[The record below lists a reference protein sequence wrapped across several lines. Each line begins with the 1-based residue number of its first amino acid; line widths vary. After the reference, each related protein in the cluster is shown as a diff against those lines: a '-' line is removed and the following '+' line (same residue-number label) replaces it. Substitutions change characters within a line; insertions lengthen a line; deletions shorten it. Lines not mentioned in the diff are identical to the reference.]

1 MSKRHLGRLLRPISK
16 HLTGVRAAARVVSR
30 TRGVRLLLDSGLRT
44 GTQLNPDVYPF
55 AAYLARVLGC
65 RRVVAAGSPGAKDLL
80 PLCQQFEITGL
91 VPGAELESYRR
102 RYGFAD
108 WLGADFGAGRLTPLD
123 DEVLGETVVVCAG
136 VLERLDSPA
145 PLLRGL
151 KRWLEVAPV
160 GLVTSAGRSPE
171 EFGQLLREEGLDAE
185 FVGLT
190 ACDDLTREKS
200 TALAVV
206 TNPALAA
213 PRGVKAPD
221 DFRVV
226 AFMAAYNEE
235 DIIVRS
241 IRKWTDQ
248 GVRVHVLENW
258 STDSTYELAKSLERQ
273 LPVTVERFP
282 REGPSQFFEWGAM
295 LERFEALSREIEA
308 DWFVRRGADEV
319 LTPPWPGMS
328 YRDGL
333 HLVDR
338 AGFNLVDHTVI
349 NFNPVDEGFE
359 QGMDHEAY
367 FRHFEFGTLPSYF
380 RQQKA
385 WKNCGRPIQMAAS
398 GGHDLPFE
406 GQRVYPFK
414 FLLKH
419 YPVRSQRHGEKKVF
433 RERKARWNPLERA
446 RGWHRQYDSVRGGH
460 RFVRDESGQLLFD
473 EEDFNRTFL
482 VERLSGVGVLR

>member
-1 MSKRHLGRLLRPISK
+1 MSKRHLGQLLSPISK
-16 HLTGVRAAARVVSR
+16 HLTGVRTAARVVSR
-30 TRGVRLLLDSGLRT
+30 TRGLRLLLDSSLRP
-44 GTQLNPDVYPF
+44 GTQLTPDVYPF

-65 RRVVAAGSPGAKDLL
+65 KNVFAVGRPGAKDLV
-80 PLCQQFEITGL
+80 PLCQRFEITGL
-91 VPGAELESYRR
+91 VPAAEPESYRR

-108 WLGADFGAGRLTPLD
+108 WLEADFEAGRLSLPD
-123 DEVLGETVVVCAG
+123 EEVLSSAVVVCAG
-136 VLERLDSPA
+136 VLEGLDNPA
-145 PLLRGL
+145 PLLRSL
-151 KRWLEVAPV
+151 KRWLEVAPACV
-160 GLVTSAGRSPE
+160 LSSAGHSPE
-171 EFGQLLREEGLDAE
+171 EFERLLRDAGLAPE

-190 ACDDLTREKS
+190 AGDDLTFEKS

-206 TNPALAA
+206 TNGSLAA
-213 PRGVKAPD
+213 PRDVKAPP

-235 DIIVRS
+235 DIIVQS
-241 IRKWTDQ
+241 IRKWTEQ

-258 STDSTYELAKSLERQ
+258 STDSTYELAKSLEGQ

-295 LERFEALSREIEA
+295 LERFEALSVEIEA

-333 HLVDR
+333 YLVDR
-338 AGFNLVDHTVI
+338 AGFNCVDHTAI
-349 NFNPVDEGFE
+349 NFNPVDDGFA

-367 FRHFEFGTLPSYF
+367 FKHFEFPTQPSAF

-385 WKNCGRPIQMAAS
+385 WKNCGRPIRMAAS

-419 YPVRSQRHGEKKVF
+419 YPFRSQRHGERKVF
-433 RERKARWNPLERA
+433 RERKARWNPVERA
-446 RGWHRQYDSVRGGH
+446 RGWHRHYDSVRTGH
-460 RFVRDESGQLLFD
+460 RFVQEESAQFLFD
-473 EEDFNRTFL
+473 EEHFNRMFL
-482 VERLSGVGVLR
+482 VERLSGVGVVR

>member
-1 MSKRHLGRLLRPISK
+1 MAERHLGRLLNPISK

-30 TRGVRLLLDSGLRT
+30 TKGLRLLLDSSLRP
-44 GTQLNPDVYPF
+44 GTQLTPDVYPF

-65 RRVVAAGSPGAKDLL
+65 PRVVAVGSPGAKDLV
-80 PLCQQFEITGL
+80 PLCQQFEIDGL
-91 VPGAELESYRR
+91 VPAAEVESYRR
-102 RYGFAD
+102 RYGFAN
-108 WLGADFGAGRLTPLD
+108 WLEADFEAGRLPPT
-123 DEVLGETVVVCAG
+123 DEEMLSGAVVVCAG

-145 PLLRGL
+145 PFLRGL
-151 KRWLEVAPV
+151 GRWLEVAPV
-160 GLVTSAGRSPE
+160 CVLTCAGRSPE
-171 EFGQLLREEGLDAE
+171 EFGRLLGDEGLAPE

-190 ACDDLTREKS
+190 AGDDLAYEKS

-206 TNPALAA
+206 TNKALAA
-213 PRGVKAPD
+213 PRGIQAPP

-241 IRKWTDQ
+241 IRKWTEQ

-258 STDSTYELAKSLERQ
+258 STDSTHELAKSLEGQ

-282 REGPSQFFEWGAM
+282 QAGPSQFFEWGAM
-295 LERFEALSREIEA
+295 LERFEALSAEIEA

-333 HLVDR
+333 YLVDR
-338 AGFNLVDHTVI
+338 AGFNCVDHTAI
-349 NFNPVDEGFE
+349 DFNPVDDGFE

-367 FRHFEFGTLPSYF
+367 FKHFEFVTQPAAF
-380 RQQKA
+380 RLKKA
-385 WKNCGRPIQMAAS
+385 WKNCGRPLRMAAD

-433 RERKARWNPLERA
+433 RERKARWSPLERA
-446 RGWHRQYDSVRGGH
+446 RGWHRQYDAVRAGH
-460 RFVRDESGQLLFD
+460 RFVREAAGQLLFD

-482 VERLSGVGVLR
+482 VERLSGVGVVR

>member
-1 MSKRHLGRLLRPISK
+1 MSKRHLGRLLSPISK
-16 HLTGVRAAARVVSR
+16 HLTGVRTAARVVSR
-30 TRGVRLLLDSGLRT
+30 TRGLRLLLDSSLRP
-44 GTQLNPDVYPF
+44 GTQLTPDVYSF
-55 AAYLARVLGC
+55 AAHLARVLRC
-65 RRVVAAGSPGAKDLL
+65 QRVVAAGSPAAKDLL
-80 PLCQQFEITGL
+80 PLCQQLDIDGL
-91 VPGAELESYRR
+91 VPAAELESYRR
-102 RYGFAD
+102 RYGFVN
-108 WLGADFGAGRLTPLD
+108 WMEADFESGRLSPFVEEILSSA
-123 DEVLGETVVVCAG
+123 VVVCAG
-136 VLERLDSPA
+136 VLEGLADPA
-145 PLLRGL
+145 PLLRSL

-160 GLVTSAGRSPE
+160 CVLTDAGRSPE
-171 EFGQLLREEGLDAE
+171 ALEQLLGDEGLAPE

-190 ACDDLTREKS
+190 ARDDLTYEKS
-200 TALAVV
+200 TSLAVV
-206 TNPALAA
+206 TNRTLAA
-213 PRGVKAPD
+213 PRGVEAPP

-235 DIIVRS
+235 DIIVQS
-241 IRKWTDQ
+241 IRKWTEQ

-258 STDSTYELAKSLERQ
+258 STDSTYELAKSLEGQ

-282 REGPSQFFEWGAM
+282 AAGPSQFFEWGAM
-295 LERFEALSREIEA
+295 LERFEALSAEIDA
-308 DWFVRRGADEV
+308 DWFVRRGADEI

-333 HLVDR
+333 YLVDR
-338 AGFNLVDHTVI
+338 SGFNCVDHTALD
-349 NFNPVDEGFE
+349 FNPVDDGFE
-359 QGMDHEAY
+359 PGMDHEAY
-367 FRHFEFGTLPSYF
+367 FQHFEFGTLPSYF

-419 YPVRSQRHGEKKVF
+419 YPVRSQQHGERKVF

-446 RGWHRQYDSVRGGH
+446 RGWHRQYDAVRAGH
-460 RFVRDESGQLLFD
+460 RFVQEESGQLVFV

-482 VERLSGVGVLR
+482 VERLSGVGVIR

>member
-1 MSKRHLGRLLRPISK
+1 MSKRHLGQLLSPIAK
-16 HLTGVRAAARVVSR
+16 HLTGVRTAARVVSR
-30 TRGVRLLLDSGLRT
+30 TKGLRLLLDSSLRP
-44 GTQLNPDVYPF
+44 GTQLTPDVYPF

-65 RRVVAAGSPGAKDLL
+65 QRVVAVGRPAAKDLL
-80 PLCQQFEITGL
+80 PLCQQFDIEGL
-91 VPGAELESYRR
+91 VPAAQLDTYRR
-102 RYGFAD
+102 RYGFAN
-108 WLGADFGAGRLTPLD
+108 WLEADFETGRLSLIDEETLD
-123 DEVLGETVVVCAG
+123 SAVVVCAG
-136 VLERLDSPA
+136 VLEGLADPA
-145 PLLRGL
+145 PLLRSL
-151 KRWLEVAPV
+151 KQRLEVAPAC
-160 GLVTSAGRSPE
+160 LLTDSGRSPE
-171 EFGQLLREEGLDAE
+171 ELARLLVDEGLAPE

-190 ACDDLTREKS
+190 ARDDLTYEKS
-200 TALAVV
+200 VALAVV
-206 TNPALAA
+206 TNKTLTA
-213 PRGVKAPD
+213 PRGLKAPP

-235 DIIVRS
+235 DIVVQS
-241 IRKWTDQ
+241 IRKWTEQ

-258 STDSTYELAKSLERQ
+258 STDSTYELAKSLEGQ

-282 REGPSQFFEWGAM
+282 AAGPSPFFEWGAM
-295 LERFEALSREIEA
+295 LERFEALAAETEA

-319 LTPPWPGMS
+319 LTPPWPGVS

-333 HLVDR
+333 YLVDR
-338 AGFNLVDHTVI
+338 LGFNLVDHTVI
-349 NFNPVDEGFE
+349 NFNPVDEGFR

-419 YPVRSQRHGEKKVF
+419 YPVRSQQHGERKVF

-446 RGWHRQYDSVRGGH
+446 RGWHRHYDSVRAGH
-460 RFVRDESGQLLFD
+460 RFVQEESAQLRFD
-473 EEDFNRTFL
+473 EDDFNRTFL
-482 VERLSGVGVLR
+482 IERLSGVGVLR

>member
-1 MSKRHLGRLLRPISK
+1 MSKRHLSQLLSPISK

-30 TRGVRLLLDSGLRT
+30 TRGLRLLLDSSLRP
-44 GTQLNPDVYPF
+44 GTQLTPDVYPF
-55 AAYLARVLGC
+55 AAYLARALGC
-65 RRVVAAGSPGAKDLL
+65 TRVVAVGSPAAKDLL
-80 PLCQQFEITGL
+80 PLCQQFEIEGL
-91 VPGAELESYRR
+91 VPSDELESYRR
-102 RYGFAD
+102 RYGFAN
-108 WLGADFGAGRLTPLD
+108 WLEADFEAGRLPLPD
-123 DEVLGETVVVCAG
+123 EEVLSSAVVVCAG
-136 VLERLDSPA
+136 VLERLDSPEHF
-145 PLLRGL
+145 LRSL
-151 KRWLEVAPV
+151 KRRLEVAPACV
-160 GLVTSAGRSPE
+160 LTDSGRSPE
-171 EFGQLLREEGLDAE
+171 EFERLLRDEGLAPE

-190 ACDDLTREKS
+190 ACDDLTYEKS
-200 TALAVV
+200 AALAVV
-206 TNPALAA
+206 TNKSLAA

-235 DIIVRS
+235 DIVVQS

-258 STDSTYELAKSLERQ
+258 STDSTYELAKSLEAQ

-282 REGPSQFFEWGAM
+282 GEGPSQFFEWGAM
-295 LERFEALSREIEA
+295 LERFEALSREMEA

-333 HLVDR
+333 YLVDR

-349 NFNPVDEGFE
+349 NFNPVDDGFA
-359 QGMDHEAY
+359 QGMDHEGY

-385 WKNCGRPIQMAAS
+385 WKNCGRPIRMAAS

-406 GQRVYPFK
+406 GQRLYPFK

-446 RGWHRQYDSVRGGH
+446 RGWHRQYDSVRAGH
-460 RFVRDESGQLLFD
+460 RFVQEESGQLLFD

-482 VERLSGVGVLR
+482 VERLSGVGVIR

>member
-1 MSKRHLGRLLRPISK
+1 MAKRHLGRLLSPISK

-30 TRGVRLLLDSGLRT
+30 TRGVRLLLDSSLRP
-44 GTQLNPDVYPF
+44 GTQLTPDVYPF

-65 RRVVAAGSPGAKDLL
+65 EHVVTVGSPGAKDLI
-80 PLCQQFEITGL
+80 PLCRQLEIDGL
-91 VPGAELESYRR
+91 VPAAELESYRR
-102 RYGFAD
+102 RYGFAN
-108 WLGADFGAGRLTPLD
+108 WMEADFEAGRLSLTDAEMLRGA
-123 DEVLGETVVVCAG
+123 VIICAG
-136 VLERLDSPA
+136 VLEGLHDPA

-160 GLVTSAGRSPE
+160 CVLTSANQSPE
-171 EFGQLLREEGLDAE
+171 EFERLLRAEGLAPE

-190 ACDDLTREKS
+190 AGDDLAYEKS

-206 TNPALAA
+206 TNQTLAA
-213 PRGVKAPD
+213 PRAVTAPP

-241 IRKWTDQ
+241 VRKWTEQ
-248 GVRVHVLENW
+248 GVRVHILENW
-258 STDSTYELAKSLERQ
+258 SSDSTYELAKGLERE

-282 REGPSQFFEWGAM
+282 REGPSRFFEWGAM

-333 HLVDR
+333 YLVDR
-338 AGFNLVDHTVI
+338 AGFNCVDHTVL
-349 NFNPVDEGFE
+349 NFNPVDDGFE
-359 QGMDHEAY
+359 PGTDHEEY
-367 FRHFEFGTLPSYF
+367 FRHFEFVTLPSAF

-433 RERKARWNPLERA
+433 GERKARWNPLERA
-446 RGWHRQYDSVRGGH
+446 RGWHRQYDSVRRGH
-460 RFVRDESGQLLFD
+460 RFVREESGQLLFE
-473 EEDFNRTFL
+473 EEDFTRTFL
-482 VERLSGVGVLR
+482 VERLSGVGVIR